1 MQSLNEPASINEDIM
16 SLIQSVD
23 KYDKDMFL
31 FEEQELAQEKNM
43 MITHMSIKQKD
54 FLQIS
59 NDKKRNTNIY

>member
-59 NDKKRNTNIY
+59 NDKKRNTNVY